1 MKNFRNLL
9 CVAVMLIV
17 TANVFAQ
24 KASELVYTDVA
35 ELIKN
40 GTVQILGKGF
50 DNGADSLLYA
60 RLPADMQGKIRKA
73 VIDLGR
79 NSAGIAIRFSTNAK
93 CIGAQWTLVNNF
105 NMAHMPGT
113 GIRGLDIYSY

>member
-35 ELIKN
+35 KLIKN

-79 NSAGIAIRFSTNAK
+79 NSAGIAIRFSTNICWHAIQAK
-93 CIGAQWTLVNNF
+93 LYAASVRGAVCARRPI
-105 NMAHMPGT
+105 M
-113 GIRGLDIYSY
+113 